1 MTTATVAAFLFGAM
15 TALTAF
21 LVSDRRALAR
31 EEAWWEELR
40 AQALDGYGRVFDWQE
55 DLP

>member
-1 MTTATVAAFLFGAM
+1 MTAAVAAFLFGA
-15 TALTAF
+15 LTAITAY
-21 LVSDRRALAR
+21 LISDRRALAR
-31 EEAWWEELR
+31 EEAWWEELQ